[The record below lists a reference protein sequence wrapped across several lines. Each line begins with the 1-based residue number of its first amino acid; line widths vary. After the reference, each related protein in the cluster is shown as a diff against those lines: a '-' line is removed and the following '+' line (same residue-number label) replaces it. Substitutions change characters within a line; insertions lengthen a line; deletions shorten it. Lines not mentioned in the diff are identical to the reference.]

1 MSRNIKTL
9 DKYLEMLKTEE
20 LLVSDNSSSADFSIE
35 IKGLS
40 YNSKHVSEGTLFV
53 CKGMNFREAYLREA
67 LASGAVSYVCE
78 EGSLLAQAEPLEAA
92 DGTEIPRIVINDMR
106 EAMTRLGSMY
116 YDNIWNDKLT
126 MIGITGTKGKSTT
139 ATFVKAIMDDYY
151 LSKGEPDIGFLS
163 GIYNYDGS
171 EKKSSEKM
179 TTLETLELHEHL
191 ANTVDNGLKCLVME
205 TSSQA
210 IKYKRTEALHYKVCG
225 FLNISEDHI
234 SDREHPTFE
243 DYFETKLRIFR
254 QSDIACINYEIPEE
268 LFRQVETEA
277 NKYSEKVITF
287 GQKEGADY
295 YGYDVVS
302 TPSELNFKLACEGET
317 HDIMVSIGGYYN
329 ASNALAAI
337 AMTRAL
343 GVPFENIKAGLAHA
357 KVAGRMELY
366 HMTNKN
372 VDVIVDYAHNRVSY
386 ETLFENIGKLY
397 PGRKRLLVFGVHG
410 NKAYN
415 RRKDLGEMAQK
426 YADKVVLTE
435 QDIGTDDLHQIWHD
449 IRDFLHDEKVDSEIE
464 NRKEAILHA
473 CEIVPDGWVMAICGN
488 GADRF
493 QKRGLVCEPEPTDGE
508 IVQSYIDSHK

>member
-1 MSRNIKTL
+1 MSRTIKTL
-9 DKYLEMLKTEE
+9 DKYLEMLRAEE
-20 LLVSDNSSSADFSIE
+20 LLVSDNSSSADFDIE

-40 YNSKHVSEGTLFV
+40 YNSKHVTEATLFV
-53 CKGMNFREAYLREA
+53 CKGLNFREEYLREA
-67 LASGAVSYVCE
+67 LEGGAVAYVCE
-78 EGSLLAQAEPLEAA
+78 EGSKLALAEPVEH
-92 DGTEIPRIVINDMR
+92 DGKQVPRLVINDMR
-106 EAMTRLGSMY
+106 TAMTKLGSMF
-116 YDNIWNDKLT
+116 YDKIWNDKLT
-126 MIGITGTKGKSTT
+126 LIGITGTKGKSTT
-139 ATFVKAIMDDYY
+139 ATFVKAIMDAHY
-151 LSKGEPDIGFLS
+151 LKKGEPDIGFLS
-163 GIYNYDGS
+163 GIYNYDGG
-171 EKKSSEKM
+171 ERKSSEKM
-179 TTLETLELHEHL
+179 TTLETLELHDHL
-191 ANTVDNGLKCLVME
+191 ARTVDNGLKCLVME

-210 IKYKRTEALHYKVCG
+210 IKYKRTEDLHYKVCG

-243 DYFETKLRIFR
+243 DYFCTKLGIFK
-254 QSDIACINYEIPEE
+254 QSDIACINYEMPEE
-268 LFRQVETEA
+268 YFARVKEEA
-277 NKYSEKVITF
+277 EAHCQKVITF

-302 TPSELNFKLACEGET
+302 TPNELSFKLAAEGKVE
-317 HDIMVSIGGYYN
+317 DIKVSIGGYYN

-343 GVPFENIKAGLAHA
+343 GATMDEIKEGLSNA
-357 KVAGRMELY
+357 KVAGRMEVY
-366 HMTNKN
+366 HMVNKD

-386 ETLFENIGKLY
+386 ETLFENLGKLY

-415 RRKDLGEMAQK
+415 RRQDLGEMAQK

-435 QDIGTDDLHQIWHD
+435 QDIGTDDLHQIWKD
-449 IRDFLHDEKVDSEIE
+449 IRDFLHEDKVDSEYE

-473 CEIVPDGWVMAICGN
+473 CEIVPDGWIMAICGN

-508 IVQSYIDSHK
+508 IVQSYIDSHR